1 MASTGRYV
9 MKQSY
14 TYKVYITDTDGSER
28 LGGKFVA
35 KSVGHAREIAK
46 KLGCKNIAS
55 IELQKS

>member
-1 MASTGRYV
+1 